1 MFSVNYVN
9 PNEELVF
16 DQRQSG
22 PGNTKLTQAIDTR
35 VIEINDVREREQD
48 FSLDVHGF
56 KPVYFDLKFDD
67 FDDDEALV
75 TNLYPRVQ
83 AFISNTLGI
92 NDNVIFDHTYR
103 SSTRTAKTVHN
114 RAPVK
119 TVHND
124 YTKSSAK
131 RMFDLQTQERP
142 DFRGKPYKFINLWLP
157 VNNEVEESPLAF
169 IDLSTVESDDFR
181 KLKLIY
187 PDRIGEISGIS
198 YNPKHNWFYKSLMR
212 PGEGMIF
219 KVFDSQ
225 LKGNIVGVPH
235 SAVDVLESEKHSVVK
250 KRSSIEFRAI
260 IFGE

>member
-9 PNEELVF
+9 PNKELVF

-35 VIEINDVREREQD
+35 VIEINDVRKREKN
-48 FSLDVHGF
+48 FTLDVQGF
-56 KPVYFDLKFDD
+56 KPVYFDLEFDN
-67 FDDDEALV
+67 FEDDQALV
-75 TNLYPRVQ
+75 SNLYPRVQ
-83 AFISNTLGI
+83 AFISHTLGVK
-92 NDNVIFDHTYR
+92 DSVIFDHTYR
-103 SSTRTAKTVHN
+103 SSTRKTKTVHN

-131 RMFDLQTQERP
+131 RMFDLQTQDRP
-142 DFRGKPYKFINLWLP
+142 DLRGKPYQFINLWLP

-169 IDLSTVESDDFR
+169 IDLSTVESADFR

-187 PDRIGEISGIS
+187 PDRIGEISGIA
-198 YNPKHNWFYKSLMR
+198 YNPKHSWFYKSLMK
-212 PGEGMIF
+212 PGEGMLF
-219 KVFDSQ
+219 KVFDSES
-225 LKGNIVGVPH
+225 KNNIVGVPH
-235 SAVDVLESEKHSVVK
+235 SAVDLLEVEESNVVN

-260 IFGE
+260 VFGE